1 MKSSAFRI
9 VLLISFSTKLAE
21 CRCNL
26 AESSLASQASPYE
39 TAPGSLTDLNVLE
52 DQLRSELAAAKE
64 SECVQK
70 IRADQ
75 LQEMVTKLEKMLE
88 RINEPNHSPRKSKSG
103 TALQQQ
109 SNKAVGDMLERQN
122 EKLEDKLAAV
132 REQMIVERQAAR
144 TANLSLWKV
153 EKQLEEAL
161 SEKKL
166 LSRRMELT
174 EDRVKK
180 AQSDRDEAQR
190 VLKSAQDEIRQ
201 RDARIEELKGELV
214 ISKRDVLKEHR
225 MWEKAEEERM
235 KCKSEIIE
243 HLANVHKLEQHAR
256 ELRQKL
262 NQTQQRCDGLGLEQK
277 RLQRELQE
285 ERDRNASANEGTQ
298 ALQAEVKQL
307 TENFQRLKYACSIT
321 DNQLTE
327 VETMLETEQQRNKT
341 QQSQLDA
348 CHVKLRERNDQ
359 LTDVR
364 KELSVQEAGK
374 RMAEQ
379 GAQILS
385 SEVEELKEN
394 LKQLQKK
401 LIFQQGQLVEQTNAL
416 FGAQERAEK
425 LDAQS
430 GNYQAQNVEY
440 ERELLN
446 LKEENARILSDLF
459 HNKEEVLHLQE
470 EINNLQ
476 CVQTGLHGEIDE
488 LQNTLTEKEQ
498 YYMQRDIKSMATLAQ
513 HKKLIDYLQV
523 TFIDIYVNV
532 KHICLYRFFL

>member
-1 MKSSAFRI
+1 M
-9 VLLISFSTKLAE
+9 
-21 CRCNL
+21 
-26 AESSLASQASPYE
+26 
-39 TAPGSLTDLNVLE
+39 LE
-52 DQLRSELAAAKE
+52 DQLRSELVAAKE
-64 SECVQK
+64 GESVQK

-103 TALQQQ
+103 AGQ
-109 SNKAVGDMLERQN
+109 SAVGDMLERQN

-161 SEKKL
+161 AEKKL

-180 AQSDRDEAQR
+180 VQNDRDEAQR
-190 VLKSAQDEIRQ
+190 VLKSAQDEVRQ
-201 RDARIEELKGELV
+201 RDARIEELKGELAV
-214 ISKRDVLKEHR
+214 SKRDVLKEHR

-243 HLANVHKLEQHAR
+243 HLANVHKLEQQAR

-262 NQTQQRCDGLGLEQK
+262 HQTQLRCDGLGLEQK

-285 ERDRNASANEGTQ
+285 ERDRNAAANEGTL

-359 LTDVR
+359 LTELR

-379 GAQILS
+379 RAQILS
-385 SEVEELKEN
+385 AEVEELKEN
-394 LKQLQKK
+394 LKQLQMK
-401 LIFQQGQLVEQTNAL
+401 LISQQGQLVEQTNAL
-416 FGAQERAEK
+416 FGAQERAEQ
-425 LDAQS
+425 LDTQS
-430 GNYQAQNVEY
+430 GNYQAQNAEY
-440 ERELLN
+440 ERELLS

-459 HNKEEVLHLQE
+459 HNKEEVRHLQE
-470 EINNLQ
+470 EIENLQ
-476 CVQTGLHGEIDE
+476 SVQTGLHAEIDE

-498 YYMQRDIKSMATLAQ
+498 FYMQRDIKSMATLAQ

-523 TFIDIYVNV
+523 
-532 KHICLYRFFL
+532 K

>member
-1 MKSSAFRI
+1 M
-9 VLLISFSTKLAE
+9 
-21 CRCNL
+21 
-26 AESSLASQASPYE
+26 
-39 TAPGSLTDLNVLE
+39 LE
-52 DQLRSELAAAKE
+52 DQLRSELVAAKE
-64 SECVQK
+64 GESVQK

-75 LQEMVTKLEKMLE
+75 LQEMVTKLERMLE
-88 RINEPNHSPRKSKSG
+88 RINEPSHSPRKSKSSAG
-103 TALQQQ
+103 QT
-109 SNKAVGDMLERQN
+109 AVGDMLERQN

-174 EDRVKK
+174 DDRVKK
-180 AQSDRDEAQR
+180 AHNDRDEAQR
-190 VLKSAQDEIRQ
+190 VLKSAQDEVRQ
-201 RDARIEELKGELV
+201 RDARIEELKGELAV
-214 ISKRDVLKEHR
+214 SKRDVLKEHR

-243 HLANVHKLEQHAR
+243 HLANVHKLEQQAR

-262 NQTQQRCDGLGLEQK
+262 HQTQLRCDGLGLEQK

-285 ERDRNASANEGTQ
+285 ERDRNATANEGTL

-327 VETMLETEQQRNKT
+327 VETLLETEQQRNKT

-359 LTDVR
+359 LTELR

-379 GAQILS
+379 RAQILS
-385 SEVEELKEN
+385 AEVEELKEN

-401 LIFQQGQLVEQTNAL
+401 LISQQGQLVEQTNAL
-416 FGAQERAEK
+416 FGAQERAEQ
-425 LDAQS
+425 LDTQS
-430 GNYQAQNVEY
+430 GTYQAQNVEY
-440 ERELLN
+440 ERELLS

-459 HNKEEVLHLQE
+459 HNKEEVRHLQE
-470 EINNLQ
+470 EIENLQ
-476 CVQTGLHGEIDE
+476 SVQTGLHAEIDE

-498 YYMQRDIKSMATLAQ
+498 FYMQRDIKSMATLAQ

-523 TFIDIYVNV
+523 
-532 KHICLYRFFL
+532 K